1 MDQNTSMP
9 STPAEPMGMPEH
21 PMRHQRAI
29 HQSRENKG
37 GGWKIAFIVLIIIL
51 VAGGIGGY
59 FIKKSVIEDKGSY
72 AKSENSAVWQAV
84 FLANGQVYFGHLK
97 ERTAKYPL
105 LTDIYYLQVNQQNL
119 QSGDQNANS
128 NTNTDATQPQI
139 SLIKL
144 GEELHG
150 PKDEMYIAK
159 DQILFWE
166 DLKDDSK
173 VVQAIK
179 DYKKK

>member
-1 MDQNTSMP
+1 MP
-9 STPAEPMGMPEH
+9 STPAESMGMPEH
-21 PMRHQRAI
+21 PMRHHRAAP
-29 HQSRENKG
+29 QRENKG
-37 GGWKIAFIVLIIIL
+37 GGWKIAFIILVIIL
-51 VAGGIGGY
+51 IAGGIGGY
-59 FIKKSVIEDKGSY
+59 FIKKSVFEGKNSY
-72 AKSENSAVWQAV
+72 SKSENSSIWQAV

-97 ERTAKYPL
+97 ERTSKYPL

-119 QSGDQNANS
+119 QSGDQNT
-128 NTNTDATQPQI
+128 NTNTNTNADAAQPQI

-144 GEELHG
+144 GDELHG

>member
-9 STPAEPMGMPEH
+9 STPAESMGMPEH
-21 PMRHQRAI
+21 PMRHHRAAP
-29 HQSRENKG
+29 QRENKG
-37 GGWKIAFIVLIIIL
+37 
-51 VAGGIGGY
+51 GGY
-59 FIKKSVIEDKGSY
+59 FIKKSVFEGKNSY
-72 AKSENSAVWQAV
+72 SKSENSSIWQAV

-97 ERTAKYPL
+97 ERTSKYPL

-119 QSGDQNANS
+119 QSGDQNT
-128 NTNTDATQPQI
+128 NTNTNTNADAAQPQI

-144 GEELHG
+144 GDELHG

>member
-9 STPAEPMGMPEH
+9 QAPVEPIGMPEH
-21 PMRHQRAI
+21 PMRHHRAN
-29 HQSRENKG
+29 HQPRENKG

-51 VAGGIGGY
+51 AAGGIGGY
-59 FIKKSVIEDKGSY
+59 FIKKSVIGDKGSY
-72 AKSENSAVWQAV
+72 VKSENSSAWQAV
-84 FLANGQVYFGHLK
+84 FLTNGQVYFGHLK

-105 LTDIYYLQVNQQNL
+105 LADIYYLQVNQQNL
-119 QSGDQNANS
+119 QSGDQNANT
-128 NTNTDATQPQI
+128 NTNSDAAQPQI

-179 DYKKK
+179 DYKK